1 MTVELTMLAYA
12 AGLLL
17 ILILIQAAAGI
28 GQYGVVPL
36 AGARNNLP
44 PPKSFPARAKRVVD
58 NHREGLTVF
67 APLVLIAAVA
77 GIHTAKTALGA
88 ELFFYSRL
96 AHAVVYLLGLPL
108 IRPLIWAVGL
118 VGTLMMLASVLGL
131 K

>member
-1 MTVELTMLAYA
+1 MTVEMTMLAYSV
-12 AGLLL
+12 GLLV
-17 ILILIQAAAGI
+17 ILILIQAAVGI

-36 AGARNNLP
+36 AGPRNNLA
-44 PPKSFPARAKRVVD
+44 PPKPLPARAKRVVD

-67 APLVLIAAVA
+67 APLVLIAAIA
-77 GIHTAKTALGA
+77 GVHTGKTVLGA
-88 ELFFYSRL
+88 ELFFYSRV

-118 VGTLMMLASVLGL
+118 VGTLMILASVLGL